1 LSVALDTLSE
11 DYDRSKGEQ
20 IALNVDGVNA
30 TLSEKDFP
38 NGLMDKQ
45 ILLSSR
51 AIKDPSRYAIG
62 LISQGKLHLTPLK
75 DILVIRPDL
84 SYLDKSDKTAKSRE
98 QDFEE
103 AMEGEEEP
111 KQVTVKFAKT
121 DSETLKKNREKTY
134 DYQKKKEFMEKWIP
148 MTYNSGDSEEAKTE
162 FSKLICDNE
171 EGKVN
176 QDVEGG
182 KYLDNFKEQT

>member
-1 LSVALDTLSE
+1 
-11 DYDRSKGEQ
+11 
-20 IALNVDGVNA
+20 
-30 TLSEKDFP
+30 
-38 NGLMDKQ
+38 
-45 ILLSSR
+45 
-51 AIKDPSRYAIG
+51 
-62 LISQGKLHLTPLK
+62 
-75 DILVIRPDL
+75 
-84 SYLDKSDKTAKSRE
+84 
-98 QDFEE
+98 
-103 AMEGEEEP
+103 MEGEEEP